1 MTALD
6 RQEKEQR
13 IIELRAALTRLEA
26 ELKKDMEREQHQ
38 AIEDLDGHFEA
49 VEMKLNNLKKFWS
62 TLKSE
67 WRNTH
72 Q

>member
-1 MTALD
+1 MTALN

-13 IIELRAALTRLEA
+13 IIELREALTRLEA

-38 AIEDLDGHFEA
+38 AIDDLDEHFEA
-49 VEMKLNNLKKFWS
+49 VEMKLNNLKTFWS